1 MVFDTFSEAYIDAIY
16 HVMGDGK
23 EKDTRVSRS
32 KEIRMF
38 SYTVLENDIDI
49 VKFEEDFRLLDL
61 PRYPS
66 FEYAQKFA
74 DWVLSGNDKIS
85 EELFKLNPGIS
96 KYDANQSDLSTY
108 ELPSN
113 FSMFYGPRISEQLW
127 QVIDELNENKDTRR
141 AFISVLDGINDN
153 KLLEP
158 LRTEEIKT
166 VEYPCTV
173 GFNFEI
179 DDDTLNLEIFMRSQN
194 LVTVWPYDYFIA
206 VQLLKFVA
214 QQTGRKVGSISA
226 AVASMHIYKS
236 DYDFAKSAMEK
247 N

>member
-1 MVFDTFSEAYIDAIY
+1 MHNTFSEAYIDAIY
-16 HVMGDGK
+16 QVMNDGH
-23 EKDTRVSRS
+23 EKNTRVSRS
-32 KEIRMF
+32 KELRMF
-38 SYTVLENDIDI
+38 TYTVEQNDIDLEQ
-49 VKFEEDFRLLDL
+49 FEEDFKSLNL
-61 PRYPS
+61 PRYPN
-66 FEYAQKFA
+66 FEYAEKFA
-74 DWVLSGNDKIS
+74 GWVLSGDPQIS
-85 EELFKLNPGIS
+85 MELYRLNPMIS

-113 FSMFYGPRISEQLW
+113 FSMFYGPRIHAQIW

-158 LRTEEIKT
+158 LRTEEVKT
-166 VEYPCTV
+166 VEYPCTI

-179 DDDTLNLEIFMRSQN
+179 EEDTLNLEIFMRSQN

-214 QQTGRKVGSISA
+214 KHTGRKIGLISA

-236 DYDFAKSAMEK
+236 DYEFAQIAMEK